1 MDIVIRDIGGVLKYF
16 VVKAAKKWVSKNLN
30 LKYFKEELEKELN
43 LTSLGGGLYKIRS
56 RSESTGKSGGYRVV
70 LALKKGQKCFI
81 VYGFGKNIKTNISK
95 DELKALK
102 VISKRLLNLSEDEL
116 KKYIKKKEIF
126 RL

>member
-1 MDIVIRDIGGVLKYF
+1 MKYF